1 MNFLRNSNFV
11 VYHVQNKHYILALII
26 WYNKLIKFL
35 LAIIPVIGLTISVSY
50 PIQTALAQNVTG
62 TASVIDGDTLEIHG
76 QRIRLQGIDAPE
88 SGQNCK
94 TNGKSYRCGQQ
105 AAFALSDKIGQAT
118 VSCQSTGIDRYGRI
132 IAKCFKGHEDLNA
145 WMVSQGWAISYRQY
159 SMDYVPN
166 EKVAKASKKGIWSG
180 QFVVP
185 SQWRRGSRLDDPS
198 IVPTDGSCQI
208 KGNISSK
215 GEKIFHIPGGRWYKN
230 TKINITK
237 GERMFCSEQEAI
249 SAGWRKSSQ

>member
-1 MNFLRNSNFV
+1 M
-11 VYHVQNKHYILALII
+11 
-26 WYNKLIKFL
+26 
-35 LAIIPVIGLTISVSY
+35 TITVTF
-50 PIQTALAQNVTG
+50 PIQTASAQNVAG
-62 TASVIDGDTLEIHG
+62 TASVIDGDTLEIRG
-76 QRIRLQGIDAPE
+76 QRIRLHGIDAPE

-118 VSCQSTGIDRYGRI
+118 VNCQRTDIDRYGRI
-132 IAKCFKGHEDLNA
+132 VAICFKGQEDLNA

-159 SMDYVPN
+159 SNDYVPN
-166 EKVAKASKKGIWSG
+166 EELAKASNKGIWSG

-198 IVPTDGSCQI
+198 IDSTDGSCQI

-215 GEKIFHIPGGRWYKN
+215 GEKIFHIPGGRWYEK
-230 TKINITK
+230 TKINTAK
-237 GERMFCSEQEAI
+237 GEQMFCTEQEAI